1 MKKAISSTLLSALV
15 IPGAGQINNRDYLK
29 GGAIISAV
37 LGALAGFT
45 IKIARDAAQILGT
58 TYEGEITPAL
68 ATQLAT
74 QVQQQNAGII
84 RLLGLFLLLSG
95 FMEWLMLS
103 SAGRRST
110 RKGLDPTLRRIGMGR
125 RERIH

>member
-1 MKKAISSTLLSALV
+1 MKKVISSTLLSALV

-37 LGALAGFT
+37 LGAFAGFT
-45 IKIARDAAQILGT
+45 IKIARDAAQILGAT
-58 TYEGEITPAL
+58 HQGEITPAL

-84 RLLGLFLLLSG
+84 RLLGLFLIVIWIYGMVDALVCG
-95 FMEWLMLS
+95 KKIDE
-103 SAGRRST
+103 RR
-110 RKGLDPTLRRIGMGR
+110 P
-125 RERIH
+125 